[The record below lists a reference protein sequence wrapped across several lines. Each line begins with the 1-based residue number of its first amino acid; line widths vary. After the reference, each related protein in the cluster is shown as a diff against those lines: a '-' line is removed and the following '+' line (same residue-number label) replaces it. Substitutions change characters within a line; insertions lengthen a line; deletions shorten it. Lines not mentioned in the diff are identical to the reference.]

1 VRRLT
6 GKNRFNR
13 FNRLT
18 RLFRLTVLIALTALA
33 GTAWADVKVER
44 VTYMNQPNCIRLSN
58 GTVELVLTTA
68 IGPRVIRYAFIGGD
82 NILGE
87 VPELTTKTALGD
99 WKPWGGHRVWSA
111 PEGMPRSYWPDN
123 SPIDARVDPDTTV
136 HLTQPVEQATGMR
149 KEIVVRLSPTGSA
162 VTVENRLTN
171 TSLWGID
178 AAVWAMTIMNAGG
191 SVILPQE
198 PYKSHDEALQPARSV
213 TLWSYSDLSDP
224 RWKIGSRFLRLRT
237 DASMAASQK
246 IGIADHQ
253 GWAAYLRGSTLFVKR
268 VDWKDGGSYP
278 DGGVNVETYT
288 AGTFLELETLGV
300 MTRVEP
306 GATITHEERWFLF
319 KDVKDDPSDEAL
331 GATLASLLTTTK

>member
-1 VRRLT
+1 LVGSVGSIRSIALVGLICLT
-6 GKNRFNR
+6 G
-13 FNRLT
+13 L
-18 RLFRLTVLIALTALA
+18 VGSAA
-33 GTAWADVKVER
+33 ADVTVER
-44 VTYMNQPNCIRLSN
+44 VTYMKQPNCIRLSN
-58 GTVELVLTTA
+58 GTVEVVLTTA
-68 IGPRVIRYAFIGGD
+68 IGPRVIRYAFVGGD

-123 SPIDARVDPDTTV
+123 APIEARVDGNTV
-136 HLTQPVEQATGMR
+136 HLTQAVEQATGIR
-149 KEIVVRLSPTGSA
+149 KELVITLAPTGTA
-162 VTVENRLTN
+162 VTIENRLTN
-171 TSLWGID
+171 TSLWTID

-191 SVILPQE
+191 AVILPQE

-213 TLWSYSDLSDP
+213 TLWSYTDFSDP
-224 RWKIGSRFLRLRT
+224 RWKMGSKFLRLRT
-237 DASMAASQK
+237 DASMSASQK
-246 IGIADHQ
+246 VGVANHQ
-253 GWAAYLRGSTLFVKR
+253 GWAGYLRKGTLFVKR

-306 GATITHEERWFLF
+306 GASITHEERWFLF
-319 KDVKDDPSDEAL
+319 KDVKDDPSDDAL
-331 GATLASLLTTTK
+331 AGTLAPLLASTK